1 VRYLLTRLG
10 LFVPMLAGVVC
21 VVFLLVHL
29 IPGDPAR
36 VLLGEDAAPQAV
48 AQLTHNL
55 GLDLPLPSQFLRYI

>member
-10 LFVPMLAGVVC
+10 LFVPMLAGVVS

-36 VLLGEDAAPQAV
+36 VLLGEDA
-48 AQLTHNL
+48 HHK
-55 GLDLPLPSQFLRYI
+55 R